1 MKPLALIVEDDED
14 LATIFTE
21 ATQAAGYDV
30 ETVRA
35 GDLAISRLNEI
46 VPDLIVLD
54 LHLPVVTG
62 PQILKHIRTDE
73 RLRKSLVIIASADDR
88 LAEYHRDKATMV
100 MLKPISFVQLRDL
113 AQRLRTRLDQP
124 E

>member
-1 MKPLALIVEDDED
+1 MIIEDDED

-30 ETVRA
+30 ETIRA
-35 GDLAISRLNEI
+35 GDLALNRLHEI
-46 VPDLIVLD
+46 APQLIVLD
-54 LHLPVVTG
+54 LHLPGVTG
-62 PQILKHIRTDE
+62 PQILKHIRGDE
-73 RLRKSLVIIASADDR
+73 RLKKAQVIIASADDR

-113 AQRLRTRLDQP
+113 AERLRVRADH

>member
-1 MKPLALIVEDDED
+1 MKPIALVIEDDED

-21 ATQAAGYDV
+21 ATEAAGYQV
-30 ETVRA
+30 EA
-35 GDLAISRLNEI
+35 IPSGDLALRRLEE
-46 VPDLIVLD
+46 VTPYLIVLD

-62 PQILKHIRTDE
+62 PQILKFIRAND
-73 RLRKSLVIIASADDR
+73 RLKDAQVIIASADDR

-113 AQRLRTRLDQP
+113 TQRLRPADSP
-124 E
+124 PA